1 MSKAFA
7 KLCQGVNFFLKNKLK
22 KSWKEFFVYLCQ
34 EFWLLFLNVCLLWH
48 PNIYLMWKQWVIV
61 FYPGLSLDDTNL
73 CLTYDSQ
80 HSCSLSISVSLSLS
94 LGQSLDHGP
103 KSTWSPWQC
112 LWESRWSYHAIPLR
126 VHQNQ
131 QPTGWTAVRTLS
143 VITGLMSKPHCSL
156 WLFVLYFGF
165 SRN

>member
-1 MSKAFA
+1 
-7 KLCQGVNFFLKNKLK
+7 
-22 KSWKEFFVYLCQ
+22 
-34 EFWLLFLNVCLLWH
+34 
-48 PNIYLMWKQWVIV
+48 MWKQWVIV

-80 HSCSLSISVSLSLS
+80 LSCSLSISVSLSLS

-131 QPTGWTAVRTLS
+131 QPTGWTAVRTLN
-143 VITGLMSKPHCSL
+143 VITGLMSEPHCSL
-156 WLFVLYFGF
+156 WLFVLLCWFQQKLIIYCVSYHINGNIFGTERMVYLF
-165 SRN
+165 VYSVLLIIDLSISAI